1 MLYLYSMS
9 EFIHVHLIDKRPV
22 GTNLEKSIPLHMT
35 VLHWFESEH
44 TPERIIDETNAALGF
59 LGEIATKAIE
69 EDLFGPN
76 SDVPVMRL
84 EKNSQ
89 LTELHT
95 TLLQAMS
102 DLGVTFDSRWTGE
115 SHWNPHVTHKPD
127 RLYSGDEVN
136 VTDIDLI
143 TRPHKNGDRT
153 ILHRFELG
161 S

>member
-1 MLYLYSMS
+1 MS
-9 EFIHVHLIDKRPV
+9 EFIHVHLIDKKPV
-22 GTNLEKSIPLHMT
+22 ATNLEKSIPLHMT
-35 VLHWFESEH
+35 ILHWFESDH
-44 TPERIIDETNAALGF
+44 NSERIIDETHAALSF
-59 LGEIATKAIE
+59 LGEIATKAME

-84 EKNSQ
+84 EKNPQ

-102 DLGVTFDSRWTGE
+102 NLGATFDSRWTGE
-115 SHWNPHVTHKPD
+115 SRWNPHVTHKPD
-127 RLYSGDEVN
+127 NRLNIGDEIDVD
-136 VTDIDLI
+136 DIDLI